1 MDEVNARDVEVTLEE
16 SYKHDKAKEAAK
28 PLLDMV
34 RNGLDYVR
42 KRTDQLTENMAFY
55 QNNMSILKQYKE
67 NRPWVIQM
75 NTPYASVNIDKR
87 IASLTATD
95 YIGELI
101 AFREEDVEAVKTLQ
115 SVYEDEWE
123 RLEMDNLV
131 DRAIT
136 KGAVVREGY
145 VRLYYDEAA
154 RYGNRKGTLC
164 AQELDTNTVVID
176 PRARDIHD
184 ALWIAVLG
192 RLTKEDAEERY
203 PGFSKFF
210 NVTENTF
217 PHERG
222 ENYVENDYTSNQ
234 EQVLT
239 VYTIYKRIKSKIMQY
254 IIVDNML
261 VQEKHLTALKR
272 FPIAQFRWKKAAQSA
287 YGLALMDDV
296 ITLQKAISSI
306 ESAITNTAIA
316 YASPSI
322 IVRKGSGLNP
332 KVVAKT
338 SGAPGTV
345 FETNLPISETMQV
358 ISPAKIE
365 DRIINLKANYEQAI
379 EKICGVSDPF
389 TGDIGTAGNTSGGA
403 RMAVD
408 RSKIIE
414 ANTITNISEFVRDLT
429 LIMTDYLAHMYAG
442 ENVTGRSVDEATG
455 ETTFKTRAMPKSI
468 KEIDF
473 SYYINLSMKTS
484 YSKDRE
490 REAMLQIYQ
499 MERQYDSPVKII
511 TELDVLESYDLT
523 NKDALRK
530 RYADLQANS
539 AEKKAGVVASITA
552 AAQKYGIDP
561 KLAQAA
567 IVDVI
572 RGDKNKQ
579 ALDQFTQLSQQAAK
593 AMDAAMQ
600 DSADDLVAQGMNP
613 EDVMTA
619 QTQMMEQGQ
628 QPTMQD
634 LNLM

>member
-1 MDEVNARDVEVTLEE
+1 MDEVNARDLEVTLEE
-16 SYKHDKAKEAAK
+16 SRKHDEAKEAAK